1 MLYRQEEAIHQSR
14 PAKTVQGLWWMTPAR
29 RATKVKAPQ
38 SMPLLVPRLSAVSAS
53 VTPTRSATLA
63 CKRQA
68 QLLLVV
74 RSDDEDPA
82 SIWLRRLSEKRQQ
95 EKIDASCACSQQ
107 DQAYFDA
114 TVHEGARNGD
124 PSGTVG
130 RCAGPRDDDGYD
142 EEQSS

>member
-1 MLYRQEEAIHQSR
+1 VDDSCPSCNKGQSTAEHATPGPSPLGSLGLVDTDEVSDASLQAAGAVAAGCEE
-14 PAKTVQGLWWMTPAR
+14 
-29 RATKVKAPQ
+29 
-38 SMPLLVPRLSAVSAS
+38 
-53 VTPTRSATLA
+53 
-63 CKRQA
+63 
-68 QLLLVV
+68 
-74 RSDDEDPA
+74 SDDEDPA